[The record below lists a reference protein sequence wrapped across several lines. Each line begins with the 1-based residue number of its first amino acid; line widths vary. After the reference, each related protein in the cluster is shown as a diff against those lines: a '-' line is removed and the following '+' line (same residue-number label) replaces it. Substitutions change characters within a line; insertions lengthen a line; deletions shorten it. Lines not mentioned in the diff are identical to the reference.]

1 MSKIKEKIPSVEGKL
16 LKDLFEAI
24 WKQKG
29 LPDKPVVE
37 KKEKK
42 PEKGKEKE

>member
-1 MSKIKEKIPSVEGKL
+1 LSKIKEKIPSVEGKQ

-29 LPDKPVVE
+29 LPDKVVA
-37 KKEKK
+37 
-42 PEKGKEKE
+42 